1 MNEEVMEVKKE
12 EKEEKLNMKQ
22 KLGIIQAEL
31 SVPKKQY
38 NSYSEF
44 YYRSCEDIMEAVK
57 PYLQK
62 LGLSLIMTDDVV
74 QVGERYY
81 IRATATLVDLESQQ
95 TIKTHALARE
105 QETKK
110 GMDASQITGAA
121 STYARKYCL
130 NGLFAIDDV
139 RDADTMPK
147 DVIDEKIQKAEK
159 IKDTKIS
166 DGQCKSLTEALINR
180 GENSVDKFKEY
191 FGVEN
196 LSDLTK
202 EQYAMAVEMMN
213 AKPVKRL
220 EL

>member
-22 KLGIIQAEL
+22 KLGIIQSEL

-38 NSYSEF
+38 NSYGEF

-95 TIKTHALARE
+95 TFKTHALARE

-110 GMDASQITGAA
+110 GMDASQITGTA

-139 RDADTMPK
+139 RDADAMPK
-147 DVIDEKIQKAEK
+147 DEIDEKIKKAEK

-166 DGQCKSLTEALINR
+166 EGQCKSLTEALINR

-196 LSDLTK
+196 LADLTK
-202 EQYAMAVEMMN
+202 EQYTLAVEMMN
-213 AKPVKRL
+213 AKPVKKL

>member
-1 MNEEVMEVKKE
+1 MEEVKKE
-12 EKEEKLNMKQ
+12 KKVAEKLNIMQ
-22 KLGIIQAEL
+22 KLGIIQTEL

-38 NSYSEF
+38 NSYSDF

-62 LGLSLIMTDDVV
+62 LGLALVMTDDVV
-74 QVGERYY
+74 LIGERYY
-81 IRATATLVDLESQQ
+81 IKATATLTDLESQQ
-95 TIKTHALARE
+95 TYTTHAFARE

-110 GMDASQITGAA
+110 GMDTSQITGAT

-147 DVIDEKIQKAEK
+147 DEIDEKIQKAEK

-166 DGQCKSLTEALINR
+166 EGQCKSLTDALINR

-213 AKPVKRL
+213 AKPVKKL